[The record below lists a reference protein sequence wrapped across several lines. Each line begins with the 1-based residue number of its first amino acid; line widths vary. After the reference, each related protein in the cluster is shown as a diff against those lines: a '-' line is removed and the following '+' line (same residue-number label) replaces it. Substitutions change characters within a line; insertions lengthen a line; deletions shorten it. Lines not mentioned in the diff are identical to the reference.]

1 MALIISVAP
10 AGEGWAVRS
19 DLLDTD
25 LTFEQGGRAEA
36 AARALADRY
45 AQSGRSAEVRI
56 FLRDRTLA
64 GRFAHPAAEAPVA
77 MAG

>member
-1 MALIISVAP
+1 MALIVSVVP
-10 AGEGWAVRS
+10 AGEGWAIRS
-19 DLLDTD
+19 DVLDAD
-25 LTFEQGGRAEA
+25 LQFEQGGRAEA

-64 GRFAHPAAEAPVA
+64 GRFAHPAAATSEA

>member
-19 DLLDTD
+19 DLLDNE

-64 GRFAHPAAEAPVA
+64 GRFAHPAAELAEA

>member
-19 DLLDTD
+19 DILGEDM
-25 LTFEQGGRAEA
+25 TFAQGGRAEA

-45 AQSGRSAEVRI
+45 AQSGRNAEVRI

-64 GRFAHPAAEAPVA
+64 GRFAHPAAGAPEA